1 MWPRRRH
8 RPASTGRRPAR
19 RLSPHCRR
27 AVLINGHT
35 GHVPTAP
42 GFFGCQTMHNFF
54 VYLAQRRSQ
63 EFCCEPNFGGA
74 CPRPP
79 SWLRQCVCPINRPL
93 HAAATRFFCGP
104 GGHEVPI
111 SRSRR
116 PPGAAAARRSARRS
130 AANASSVTLSASLG
144 SCTHTFINFL
154 CDFYRAMLCIR
165 GTSHG
170 PVSVRP
176 SVCPSQVGVLLKRL
190 NVGSH
195 KQHHMIVQ
203 LSLIHI

>member
-1 MWPRRRH
+1 MGTLDTCPR
-8 RPASTGRRPAR
+8 PPDFLAAKQCT
-19 RLSPHCRR
+19 
-27 AVLINGHT
+27 I
-35 GHVPTAP
+35 
-42 GFFGCQTMHNFF
+42 F

-79 SWLRQCVCPINRPL
+79 PSWLRQCVCPIYRRL
-93 HAAATRFFCGP
+93 HAAATGFFCGP
-104 GGHEVPI
+104 GGQEVPI

-116 PPGAAAARRSARRS
+116 PPGAAAARRP

-154 CDFYRAMLCIR
+154 CDFYRAMLFIR

-176 SVCPSQVGVLLKRL
+176 SVRHKSVFYTKTAKRRITQTTPHDSP
-190 NVGSH
+190 GT
-195 KQHHMIVQ
+195 
-203 LSLIHI
+203 LIS